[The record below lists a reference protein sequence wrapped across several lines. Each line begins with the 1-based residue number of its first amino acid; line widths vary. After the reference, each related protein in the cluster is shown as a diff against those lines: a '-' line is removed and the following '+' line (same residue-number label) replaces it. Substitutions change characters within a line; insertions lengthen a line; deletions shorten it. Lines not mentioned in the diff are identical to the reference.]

1 MDYFGN
7 PDNEGHIMV
16 AVFNPTGESVEIK
29 NRERVAQAIFEKY
42 LVVDEEEEVKAE
54 RKGGIGSTGKK

>member
-1 MDYFGN
+1 
-7 PDNEGHIMV
+7 MV
-16 AVFNPTGESVEIK
+16 AVFNPTSESVEIK